1 MQLGIS
7 SYSYS
12 WAIGVAGFESPRSPM
27 DAFGLLERAIMHG
40 VSVLQVADNL
50 PLTAL
55 PTGELGEFSERAQ
68 AAKVAIEVGTRGIE
82 PENLRTYL
90 ALARR
95 FGAPFVRVVI
105 DRKGDEPAP
114 AEAVARLRPLLPEF
128 ADAGVALAIENH
140 DRFRAKT
147 LAAMVE
153 ALGPE
158 HVGICLDTVNSF
170 GALEGP
176 DVVVATLK
184 PYVRNLHVK
193 DFTIRRLG
201 HQMGFVIEGCPA
213 GKGKLDVPWL
223 MGQLPPGI
231 SAILE
236 IWTPLGGSMEETV
249 AREAEWADE
258 SIAYLKPLL
267 GSDRV

>member
-1 MQLGIS
+1 MRLGIS
-7 SYSYS
+7 SYTYTWS
-12 WAIGVAGFESPRSPM
+12 IGVQGYEPPWSPM
-27 DAFGLLERAIMHG
+27 GATDLLERAIGHG

-50 PLTAL
+50 PLTGLL
-55 PTGELGEFSERAQ
+55 PAELDAFTERAR
-68 AAKVAIEVGTRGIE
+68 AANIAIEVGTRGIE
-82 PENLRTYL
+82 HENLRAYL

-105 DRKGDEPAP
+105 DRKGDEPTP

-147 LAAMVE
+147 LAGLVE

-170 GALEGP
+170 GSLEGP
-176 DVVVATLK
+176 EVVVATLK

-213 GKGKLDVPWL
+213 GQGRLDVPWL
-223 MGQLPPGI
+223 IGQLPRNI

-236 IWTPLGGSMEETV
+236 LWTPLGETMKETI
-249 AREAEWADE
+249 ARESQWAEE
-258 SIAYLKPLL
+258 SVAYLKPLL
-267 GSDRV
+267 WRDSA